1 MSKERGAHRPGEL
14 RLVGMPSV
22 TNHDCS
28 AKIHAEIDYSQEHGH
43 PETTAPGETR
53 SFQRILWVR
62 DGWSREHAELV
73 LVVDLERIMERLA
86 WKAARAKS
94 GKATLAAGAIRC
106 RVTSRKTLEPMPAA
120 EQCVVTTPHGT
131 RCAEPAAERGL
142 CADHYRAAT
151 VSAPEPLPCGHV
163 AELDANGDCTT
174 CAEAAEADR
183 CRGCGHV
190 VEGSAGE
197 CADCFPEVAR

>member
-106 RVTSRKTLEPMPAA
+106 RVTSRKTLEPMP
-120 EQCVVTTPHGT
+120 E
-131 RCAEPAAERGL
+131 
-142 CADHYRAAT
+142 
-151 VSAPEPLPCGHV
+151 PEPLPCGHV